1 MSDTQTVLSTTTGF
15 RVTVLAFACVL
26 SGLAGWIL
34 AAEIPR
40 PGVIKFATDAQSA
53 ASMYERRNAAVRAA
67 QIGVVRGD
75 LWSEVAF
82 AYGGMLLAQDTKAS
96 IADPA
101 LLEQSRMVTEQAIT
115 HAPHDSRLW
124 LLLAANY
131 FRSDW
136 LNERASASLRMSYY
150 TGSNTL
156 AVLPKRLLLATQ
168 NHALEDPDFQELVRH
183 DIQIAATRKAEF
195 SPVIAAAYNS
205 ASSSGRQFIEKTLG
219 ALDPSMLASIR
230 SKAEDR

>member
-1 MSDTQTVLSTTTGF
+1 MSDTQTILSTTNGF
-15 RVTVLAFACVL
+15 RVTVLALACVL
-26 SGLAGWIL
+26 GGLAGWIL

-53 ASMYERRNAAVRAA
+53 ASMYERRNAAVKAA

-75 LWSEVAF
+75 LWSEAAF

-101 LLEQSRMVTEQAIT
+101 LLEQSRAVTEQAIT

-156 AVLPKRLLLATQ
+156 AVLPERLLLATQ

-195 SPVIAAAYNS
+195 SPVIAAAYNN